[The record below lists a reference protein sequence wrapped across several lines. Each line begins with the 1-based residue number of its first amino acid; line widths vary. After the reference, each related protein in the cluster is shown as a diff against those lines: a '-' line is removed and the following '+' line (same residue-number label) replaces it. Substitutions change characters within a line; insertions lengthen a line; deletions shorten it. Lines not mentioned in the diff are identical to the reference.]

1 MKKLLVLLLAVAM
14 LLSCVSALADWQPE
28 AKLDEDLSAY
38 KLCDNFGD
46 IKLTIAVTDHAS
58 ISSWEDNAWTK
69 WVEDVTNVDLEFQLI
84 PYESRAEQLGL
95 ILASGDYP
103 DVFMMCGMTDTLISK
118 YGVDEGMF
126 LPLNDLID
134 AKGNFINKI
143 FDEYPGSKGLITQLD
158 GNIYSLP
165 VVNECYHCTAA
176 TKFWINQS
184 WLDNLG
190 LEMPATLEEFRAVLE
205 AFRDQDANGNGDP
218 SDEIPMAG
226 DNQDGWH
233 TNVELPIMNAFTF
246 YDLDLDNTS
255 MNYPEAFGMYLEDGT
270 IVTPFA
276 LDAFKQGVQY
286 VADMVKDGLIYE
298 GSFTQDLAGL
308 TQIAEDGRL
317 GCAPAGYIM
326 FANLGGDVYRQYRPV
341 MPLTG
346 PDGVAGM
353 MSFPHDSVA
362 DHGYVISA
370 DCANPEAAFMI
381 GDLMYSYAATMRGYY
396 GRYGEEWTDAQEGEV
411 GINGKPALY
420 HLLKPWQESEPQ
432 SYCVLQM
439 VTSFRDADYR
449 LGEPSD
455 PSVDLYSAAGLET
468 LLYQVTHDYKPYT
481 TDEKMIP
488 LIKFTAEESEEMS
501 IIKQNV
507 ASTIKQYMVA
517 FFNGTKTI
525 DADYDAFLSNLD
537 SQGLG
542 KLVEMYQAAYDAQ
555 YK

>member
-1 MKKLLVLLLAVAM
+1 MKKLLVILLAAVM
-14 LLSCVSALADWQPE
+14 LLASTSALADWTPE

-58 ISSWEDNAWTK
+58 ISSWEDNAFTQ
-69 WVEDVTNVDLEFQLI
+69 WVEAVTNVDLEFKLI

-103 DVFMMCGMTDTLISK
+103 DVFMMCGMTDALISK

-134 AKGNFINKI
+134 TKGNFINKI
-143 FDEYPGSKGLITQLD
+143 FDEYPGSRGLITQLD

-165 VVNECYHCTAA
+165 IVNECYHCTAA
-176 TKFWINQS
+176 TKFWINQT

-190 LEMPATLEEFRAVLE
+190 LQMPTTLDELRAVLE

-218 SDEIPMAG
+218 GDEIPMAG

-270 IVTPFA
+270 IVTPFDR
-276 LDAFKQGVQY
+276 DAFKQGVQY
-286 VADMVKDGLIYE
+286 MADMVRDGLIYE

-317 GCAPAGYIM
+317 GAAPAGYIL
-326 FANLGGDVYRQYRPV
+326 FANLGGDIYRQYRPV
-341 MPLTG
+341 MPVTG

-370 DCANPEAAFMI
+370 DCENPEAAYMI

-411 GINGKPALY
+411 GINGEPALY

-439 VTSFRDADYR
+439 VTSFRDAAYR

-455 PSVDLYSAAGLET
+455 PNVDLYSGEGLET
-468 LLYQVTHDYKPYT
+468 LLYQVTHDYKPFT
-481 TDEKMIP
+481 SDEKMIP
-488 LIKFTAEESEEMS
+488 PVKFTAEENEEMS

-507 ASTIKQYMVA
+507 ATTIKQNMVA
-517 FFNGTKTI
+517 FFNGTKTVEN
-525 DADYDAFLSNLD
+525 DYDAFLQALED
-537 SQGLG
+537 QGLST
-542 KLVEMYQAAYDAQ
+542 LVGYYQAAYDAQ

>member
-1 MKKLLVLLLAVAM
+1 MKKLLVLALVVAM
-14 LLSCVSALADWQPE
+14 LLSGVSALADWQPE

-69 WVEDVTNVDLEFQLI
+69 WVEDVTNVDLEFKLI

-103 DVFMMCGMTDTLISK
+103 DVFMMCGMTDNLISK

-126 LPLNDLID
+126 LPLNDLIET
-134 AKGNFINKI
+134 KGNFINKI

-176 TKFWINQS
+176 TKFWINQT

-190 LEMPATLEEFRAVLE
+190 LEMPTTLEEFRAVLE

-233 TNVELPIMNAFTF
+233 TNVELPIISAFTF
-246 YDLDLDNTS
+246 YDLNLDNTA
-255 MNYPEAFGMYLEDGT
+255 MNYPEDFGMYIEDGA
-270 IVTPFA
+270 IVTPF
-276 LDAFKQGVQY
+276 DKDEFKQGVQY

-317 GCAPAGYIM
+317 GAAPAGYIM
-326 FANLGGDVYRQYRPV
+326 FANLGGDIYRQYRPV

-370 DCANPEAAFMI
+370 DCKNPEAAYMI

-411 GINGKPALY
+411 GINGEPAKY

-432 SYCVLQM
+432 DYCILQM
-439 VTSFRDADYR
+439 VTSFRDAAFR

-455 PSVDLYSAAGLET
+455 PNVDLYSGEGLET

-481 TDEKMIP
+481 SDEKMIP
-488 LIKFTAEESEEMS
+488 PIKFTAEENEEMS
-501 IIKQNV
+501 IIKTNV
-507 ASTIKQYMVA
+507 ASTIKQNMVA
-517 FFNGTKTI
+517 FFNGTKTVE
-525 DADYDAFLSNLD
+525 ADYDAFLSDLEA
-537 SQGLG
+537 QGLG
-542 KLVEMYQAAYDAQ
+542 KLVEMYQTAYDAQ

>member
-1 MKKLLVLLLAVAM
+1 MKKLLVLVLAVAM
-14 LLSCVSALADWQPE
+14 LLSGVSALADWQPE

-69 WVEDVTNVDLEFQLI
+69 WVEDVTNVDLEFKLI

-103 DVFMMCGMTDTLISK
+103 DVFMMCGMTDNLISK

-126 LPLNDLID
+126 LPLNDLIET
-134 AKGNFINKI
+134 KCNFINKI
-143 FDEYPGSKGLITQLD
+143 FEEYPGSKGLITQLD

-176 TKFWINQS
+176 TKFWINQT

-190 LEMPATLEEFRAVLE
+190 LEMPTTLEELRAVLE

-233 TNVELPIMNAFTF
+233 TNVELPILSAFTF
-246 YDLDLDNTS
+246 YDLNLDNTA
-255 MNYPEAFGMYLEDGT
+255 MNNPEAFGMYLEDGAIT
-270 IVTPFA
+270 TPF
-276 LDAFKQGVQY
+276 DKDEFKQGVQY

-317 GCAPAGYIM
+317 GAAPAGYIM
-326 FANLGGDVYRQYRPV
+326 FANLGGDIYRQYRPV

-346 PDGVAGM
+346 PNGYASM

-411 GINGKPALY
+411 GINGEPAKY

-432 SYCVLQM
+432 SYCILQM
-439 VTSFRDADYR
+439 VTSFRDAAFR

-455 PSVDLYSAAGLET
+455 PNVDLYSGEGLET

-481 TDEKMIP
+481 SDEKMIP
-488 LIKFTAEESEEMS
+488 PIKFTAEENEEMS
-501 IIKQNV
+501 IIKTNV
-507 ASTIKQYMVA
+507 ASTIKQNMVA
-517 FFNGTKTI
+517 FFNGTKTVE
-525 DADYDAFLSNLD
+525 ADYDAFLSDLEA
-537 SQGLG
+537 QGLG
-542 KLVEMYQAAYDAQ
+542 KLVEMYQTAYDAQ

>member
-14 LLSCVSALADWQPE
+14 LLSCTAFAEWQPE

-46 IKLTIAVTDHAS
+46 IKLTFAVTDHAS
-58 ISSWEDNAWTK
+58 IASWEDNDFVK

-103 DVFMMCGMTDTLISK
+103 DVFLVCGMNDNMISK
-118 YGVDEGMF
+118 YGVGEGAF
-126 LPLNDLID
+126 LPLNDLIET
-134 AKGNFINKI
+134 KGNFINKI

-165 VVNECYHCTAA
+165 VVNECYHCTCPY
-176 TKFWINQS
+176 KFWMNQT

-190 LEMPATLEEFRAVLE
+190 LEQPKTLEELRAVLE

-218 SDEIPMAG
+218 TDEIPLAG
-226 DNQDGWH
+226 DYQDGWY
-233 TNVELPIMNAFTF
+233 TNVEIPIMSAFTF
-246 YDLDLDNTS
+246 YNLDLDTTTLTS
-255 MNYPEAFGMYLEDGT
+255 VDAFGMYLEDGT
-270 IVTPFA
+270 VVTPFA
-276 LDAFKQGVQY
+276 KDEFKKGVQY

-317 GCAPAGYIM
+317 GASSGGYIL
-326 FANLGGDVYRQYRPV
+326 FANLGGDVYQQYRPV
-341 MPLTG
+341 LPVAG
-346 PDGVAGM
+346 PDGYQSVP
-353 MSFPHDSVA
+353 SIPHDSVGG
-362 DHGYVISA
+362 HGFVISA
-370 DCANPEAAFMI
+370 DCENPEAAFMI

-396 GRYGEEWTDAQEGEV
+396 GRYGEEWTDAQDGEV
-411 GINGKPALY
+411 GINGEPAKY

-432 SYCVLQM
+432 TYCVLQM
-439 VTSFRDADYR
+439 VTSFRDAAYR

-468 LLYQVTHDYKPYT
+468 LLYQVTHEYKPFT
-481 TDEKMIP
+481 TDEKIIP
-488 LIKFTAEESEEMS
+488 PLKFTEEENEEMS

-507 ASTIKQYMVA
+507 ATTIKQNMIA
-517 FFNGTKTI
+517 FFNGTKTVE
-525 DADYDAFLSNLD
+525 ADYDAFLADLD
-537 SQGLG
+537 AQGLG
-542 KLVEMYQAAYDAQ
+542 KLVEFYQNAYDAQ